1 MSAPT
6 PLGRLREDPL
16 THWIGLLVAT
26 GLGLALARY
35 HWLGLIAGGALVGVV
50 ATTLKRALLAGLG
63 FGVVALCVWIGSL
76 VVVGAFGE
84 VVATGRFAGIGLLI
98 GLVGPLLGSLVRGV
112 V

>member
-1 MSAPT
+1 MSAPA

-26 GLGLALARY
+26 GLGLVLARY

-63 FGVVALCVWIGSL
+63 FGVVVLCVWAGSL
-76 VVVGAFGE
+76 VVVGSFGE
-84 VVATGRFAGIGLLI
+84 VVATGRFAGIALLI
-98 GLVGPLLGSLVRGV
+98 GLAGPLLGSLVRGV